1 MYQKNEKSYKIHVII
16 VLLKKEDFNMNGAE
30 RILKEMNTPEGQEK
44 IKKWA
49 EEYFAKENAKN
60 IKI

>member
-49 EEYFAKENAKN
+49 E
-60 IKI
+60 